1 MRAWVR
7 AHRWL
12 CGVFAV
18 VLLFGQ
24 TAALAYACQRM
35 HVGAPAAGESA
46 VVEAMAGCTGHAEA
60 DPAPEHPLLCKAH
73 CQADQQSVNTG
84 SAAADTPPAEVVGA
98 VLWHLP
104 EPQPVDMRGALA
116 PAAQPAGP
124 TAGFPPLYLSLLV
137 LRN

>member
-1 MRAWVR
+1 MRARVR

-12 CGVFAV
+12 CGVFAA

-24 TAALAYACQRM
+24 TAALAYACQGM
-35 HVGAPAAGESA
+35 QTGARAAGD
-46 VVEAMAGCTGHAEA
+46 VVMVEAMAGCTGHADA
-60 DPAPEHPLLCKAH
+60 DAAPEHPLMCKAH

-84 SAAADTPPAEVVGA
+84 SAAADLPPADLVGA

-104 EPQPVDMRGALA
+104 EPQPIAVCGAFA